1 MTDCN
6 VVLMTQRSVAVVEWR
21 ESCLKKKYRLGHK
34 GKVGETQMC
43 RECSECGVM
52 VDVCA
57 DIRWIYSVQW
67 QLKEDTAIWT
77 TYHC

>member
-1 MTDCN
+1 MGVVTDCN

-43 RECSECGVM
+43 SECGVM
-52 VDVCA
+52 VDVC
-57 DIRWIYSVQW
+57 
-67 QLKEDTAIWT
+67 
-77 TYHC
+77 